1 MDFTKENYKKI
12 KLEDMIAYIEKK
24 APKDKEWFKSVAM
37 VNGKYSHLKAVKA
50 FAERYFPDIIPT
62 KKETVKK
69 LDVLNNW

>member
-1 MDFTKENYKKI
+1 
-12 KLEDMIAYIEKK
+12 MIAYIEKK

-62 KKETVKK
+62 KKRNSNKIRCIKQLVNKGG
-69 LDVLNNW
+69 LNLWIYLQ